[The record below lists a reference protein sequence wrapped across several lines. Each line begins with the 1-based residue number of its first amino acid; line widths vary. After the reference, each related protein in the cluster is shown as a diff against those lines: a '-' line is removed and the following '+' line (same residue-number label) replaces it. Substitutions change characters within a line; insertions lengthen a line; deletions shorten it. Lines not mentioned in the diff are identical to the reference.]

1 MTIVTYQSAS
11 VWRILK
17 QNRVYRA
24 YPSLKYKKE
33 YAALIDM
40 LGLHCVCPVFGVLP
54 HRRQNT
60 NGKVSAAY
68 RLVLEVP
75 DEQVKLT
82 EYGVWA
88 DFIYYSQFSKPEDYT
103 RLSADCTE
111 ITQKEYTALIEDLK
125 AQRPEKTY
133 KVPQAVLEEI
143 LPEWV
148 VSAKAMDKLTPLQKL
163 KLRLGM
169 NI

>member
-1 MTIVTYQSAS
+1 MTVITYQSAA
-11 VWRILK
+11 VLRILK

-54 HRRQNT
+54 HHRQNT
-60 NGKVSAAY
+60 NGKVSSSI
-68 RLVLEVP
+68 RFVLEVP
-75 DEQVKLT
+75 EDRVRLT

-88 DFIYYSQFSKPEDYT
+88 DFIYFSRFSKPNDYR
-103 RLSADCTE
+103 RLTPDCDE
-111 ITQKEYTALIEDLK
+111 ITQTAYSELIRDLK
-125 AQRPEKTY
+125 EQRPLREYKT
-133 KVPQAVLEEI
+133 PQVILEEI

-148 VSAKAMDKLTPLQKL
+148 VEAQPHRPGLWD
-163 KLRLGM
+163 RLFRRGG
-169 NI
+169 NRT